1 MQEQI
6 SVFRVT
12 RPAIKGK
19 LQDPRAT
26 YEHFK
31 GQADWDREAMIVIYL
46 NSQGHIVHQELHSI
60 GGLTSSAVYPREIMK
75 LALMKSATALILIHN
90 HPSGDTEPSRAD
102 REITRDLYRVGAV
115 LDVEV
120 HDHIIIGQGTYYSFA
135 EKGLMD
141 QIKNLALETPLIR
154 SPRGAA

>member
-46 NSQGHIVHQELHSI
+46 NSQNHIVHQELHSI
-60 GGLTSSAVYPREIMK
+60 GSLTSSAIYPREVMK
-75 LALMKSATALILIHN
+75 LALLKSATALILIHN

-102 REITRDLYRVGAV
+102 REITRDLYRVGKV
-115 LDVEV
+115 LDILI
-120 HDHIIIGQGTYYSFA
+120 HDHIIIGQGVYYSFS
-135 EKGLMD
+135 EHGLME
-141 QIKNLALETPLIR
+141 QIQNEALQAPLIR
-154 SPRGAA
+154 SRRGVA